1 MQVGGFTIGIGW
13 LLALLVLI
21 VVLVFFIVGIDE
33 HLSKEWIGALIAAL
47 ALARLLP

>member
-1 MQVGGFTIGIGW
+1 MWNVQGFTFGIGW

-21 VVLVFFIVGIDE
+21 AVFVIWLAGEALDREVVL
-33 HLSKEWIGALIAAL
+33 ALFAGL